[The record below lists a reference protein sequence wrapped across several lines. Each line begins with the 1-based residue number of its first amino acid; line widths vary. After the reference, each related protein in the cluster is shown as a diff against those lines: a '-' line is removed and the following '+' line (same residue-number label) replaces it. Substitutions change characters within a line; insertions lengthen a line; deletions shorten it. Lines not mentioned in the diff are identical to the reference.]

1 MEKLLR
7 GVRNFRESVFSTRR
21 KEYQRVANGQ
31 NPLALF
37 ITCSDSRV
45 DPELLTSSGPG
56 DIFVLRN
63 AGNIVPPYGISR
75 GGESATVEY
84 AVAGLGIRNVIVCG
98 HVGCGAMR
106 ALMEPELVKGLPMTA
121 AWVAHAETTRAVAQ
135 SRFAHLPTFEERWR
149 ALVEVNVITQ
159 LDHLCTHPCIAA
171 GLAEG
176 TVELF
181 GWVFDFHEG
190 DVTAYDAQRGKFV
203 SLHER
208 SGSVHS
214 YRPRWKLAATP

>member
-1 MEKLLR
+1 MDKLLR
-7 GVRNFRESVFSTRR
+7 GVRNFRDNVFASRR
-21 KEYQRVANGQ
+21 KEYQRVAKGQ

-63 AGNIVPPYGISR
+63 AGNLVPPYGISR

-84 AVAGLGIRNVIVCG
+84 AVTGLGIRNVVVCG
-98 HVGCGAMR
+98 HIGCGAMR
-106 ALMEPELVKGLPMTA
+106 ALLEPDLLKGLPMTT

-135 SRFAHLPTFEERWR
+135 SRFTQQCNLETRWR

-171 GLAEG
+171 GLADG

-181 GWVFDFHEG
+181 GWVFDFHTG
-190 DVTAYDAQRGKFV
+190 DVTGYDPHTGMFIPLNDSNV
-203 SLHER
+203 P
-208 SGSVHS
+208 VPS
-214 YRPRWKLAATP
+214 YRPRWKLAATS

>member
-1 MEKLLR
+1 MDKLLR
-7 GVRNFRESVFSTRR
+7 GVRHFRDNVFSTRR
-21 KEYQRVANGQ
+21 KEYQRVAKGQ

-84 AVAGLGIRNVIVCG
+84 AITGLGIRNVVVCG
-98 HVGCGAMR
+98 HIGCGAMR

-121 AWVAHAETTRAVAQ
+121 SWVAHAETTRAVAQ
-135 SRFAHLPTFEERWR
+135 SRFGRLNTPEERWR

-171 GLAEG
+171 GLADG
-176 TVELF
+176 SVDLY
-181 GWVFDFHEG
+181 GWVFDFHNGE
-190 DVTAYDAQRGKFV
+190 VTGYDAQHGEFV
-203 SLHER
+203 PLTDPSETAPR
-208 SGSVHS
+208 
-214 YRPRWKLAATP
+214 YRPRWKLAATS